1 MAEAEINIINH
12 LIEIEREAETLVKEA
27 QESADRKI
35 SLAKTEAD
43 AEFTKKFD
51 AIVKKYDDVY
61 AARKNEIEADYKKRF
76 DEYTT
81 SIKSAGY
88 DENAFSLRLKEIL
101 SSN

>member
-1 MAEAEINIINH
+1 MAESEINIINH

-43 AEFTKKFD
+43 AEFKKKFD

-61 AARKNEIEADYKKRF
+61 ADRKNEIEADYKKRF
-76 DEYTT
+76 DEYVV
-81 SIKSAGY
+81 SIKDAGY